1 MSGIQ
6 RRHFLQIAGSS
17 LATVGLSHIDIITQG
32 DRYGKILAKNTPR
45 KLALLVGINQYPEG
59 GRFTNLSGC
68 VTDVDLQQQLLIH
81 RFGFNPKDIVR
92 LTSSKNDQ
100 QPTRDNIITAFEEHL
115 IKQAKLG
122 DIVVFHFSG
131 HGSRLP
137 EYDRAV
143 RNCLK
148 RAKNSTLV
156 PADLNPEGWANDIMG
171 RTLFLLVSALN
182 TENVTLVLDSCY
194 SGGGTRGNF
203 RVRSITG
210 HRFRPSPQELEYQQQ
225 WLRRLQLSP
234 TQLASRRCAGV
245 AKGVVIASAQANQL
259 AADADFSSFHAGAF
273 TYYLTLYLWQQT
285 ATVSSAIAQVSN
297 ALPPQYSQGP
307 LADGNVNEPVYFL
320 QQPAFSTDAVITRL
334 KGNQATVWLG
344 GVNQQIL
351 PTFDSGATFTIF
363 NHDGEAMGE
372 VELASR
378 QGLIGETVP
387 LQGQLRSSLQPG
399 SRLQVSSRVI
409 PADLKL
415 SIGLDPSLA
424 SEGELAKEAF
434 SAIRRLEV
442 VTAQSG
448 DIPYPGGVS
457 YILSRMTTDYLSYQQ
472 GSDLP
477 DVGNIGLFTQGLEVV
492 PSSFGQA
499 GETVSAAVKR
509 LEAKLKSLLAIH
521 ILKKTLNS
529 NSSQLDVEVSLNLVG
544 RQEEII
550 AKVSTSTSR
559 SNSQGLPPVYPRI
572 LPLKQLFQ
580 FKVQNHDSSNL
591 YFTIILIDSGG
602 ELVVVFPYHW
612 PVSNENMEVKAG
624 QTLLVGNSE
633 ELKLQAIASGSG
645 EALVILSRSPLT
657 KAVKL
662 LQSLAQEQN
671 RSSGPVVIERSPVDV
686 VGSLLD
692 DLSDYRS
699 SDTVTV
705 QQVSAAEIATL
716 SITFEVGSGTSN

>member
-1 MSGIQ
+1 MSGIK

-17 LATVGLSHIDIITQG
+17 LATVGLSHIDIIAQG
-32 DRYGKILAKNTPR
+32 NRYGKILAKNTPR
-45 KLALLVGINQYPEG
+45 KLALLVGINQYPDG
-59 GRFTNLSGC
+59 GRFNNLNGC

-81 RFGFNPKDIVR
+81 RFGFNPKDIIR
-92 LTSSKNDQ
+92 LTSSENDQ

-115 IKQAKLG
+115 IKQAKPG

-131 HGSRLP
+131 HGSRLIEP
-137 EYDRAV
+137 NRDV
-143 RNCLK
+143 RRCLE
-148 RAKNSTLV
+148 RSQNSTLV

-210 HRFRPSPQELEYQQQ
+210 SGSQPSPQELEYQQQ
-225 WLRRLQLSP
+225 WLKKLQISP
-234 TQLASRRCAGV
+234 AQLASRRCAGV
-245 AKGVVIASAQANQL
+245 AKGVVIASAQADKL
-259 AADADFSSFHAGAF
+259 AAEANFNSFSAGAF

-285 ATVSSAIAQVSN
+285 ATVSSAITQVSN
-297 ALPPQYSQGP
+297 AIKSQYPQGP

-320 QQPAFSTDAVITRL
+320 QQPAFSTDAIITKL

-344 GVNQQIL
+344 GINQQIL

-363 NHDGEAMGE
+363 NQNGEAMGE

-387 LQGQLRSSLQPG
+387 LQDQLRSSLQPG

-409 PADLKL
+409 PADLRL
-415 SIGLDPSLA
+415 SIGVDPSLA
-424 SEGELAKEAF
+424 SESKLAKEAL
-434 SAIRRLEV
+434 SAIRRVKV

-499 GETVSAAVKR
+499 GETVTAAVER
-509 LEAKLKSLLAIH
+509 LEAKLKSLLAID

-550 AKVSTSTSR
+550 ARASTSTSR
-559 SNSQGLPPVYPRI
+559 SNSQRLRPVYPHI

-602 ELVVVFPYHW
+602 ELVVVFPYQW
-612 PVSNENMEVKAG
+612 PVSNENMELKAG
-624 QTLLVGNSE
+624 QTLLVGDSE
-633 ELKLQAIASGSG
+633 QLKLQAIASGSG

-671 RSSGPVVIERSPVDV
+671 RSLGPVAIERSPVDV

-692 DLSDYRS
+692 DLSDSRS
-699 SDTVTV
+699 GNTVAV
-705 QQVSAAEIATL
+705 QRVNAADIATL
-716 SITFEVGSGTSN
+716 SITFEVG